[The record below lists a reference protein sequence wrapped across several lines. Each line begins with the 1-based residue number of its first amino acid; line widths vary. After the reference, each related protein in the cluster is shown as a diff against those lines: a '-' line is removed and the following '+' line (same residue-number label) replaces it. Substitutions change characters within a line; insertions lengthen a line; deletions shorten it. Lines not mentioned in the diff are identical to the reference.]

1 MKKTYQNPVISMLAM
16 DLQDILTASGI
27 KILSFER
34 TQVGGNS
41 ADDTDAWS
49 KL

>member
-1 MKKTYQNPVISMLAM
+1 MKKTYQNPVVSMLA
-16 DLQDILTASGI
+16 LESQDILTTSGI
-27 KILSFER
+27 KTLSFER
-34 TQVGGNS
+34 NKVGGNS